1 MYRFVLCY
9 WLLSVVMSYIF
20 FKIFNVLSHAWV
32 IAIMN
37 MEFFFCIRWK
47 PNGGGCVEFAIP
59 PLTLDLVTIF
69 SE

>member
-37 MEFFFCIRWK
+37 MEFFFASAGNLMVVVVLNL
-47 PNGGGCVEFAIP
+47 P
-59 PLTLDLVTIF
+59 
-69 SE
+69 SHH